1 MMATDASQ
9 ELVDFPCHFEFK
21 AFGPGGE
28 ASAFFDQVNAAVATV
43 VPVSRQAMKSRPSST
58 GKYLCVSV
66 LVSLQ
71 NRQQME
77 KIYAELRKIDSLKY
91 LL

>member
-1 MMATDASQ
+1 MMAADSSQ
-9 ELVDFPCHFEFK
+9 ELIDFPCHFEFK

-28 ASAFFDQVNAAVATV
+28 DSSFFEQVKAAVSKI
-43 VPVSRQAMKSRPSST
+43 VPVSRQAMKSRPSSA
-58 GKYLCVSV
+58 GKYQCVSV

-77 KIYAELRKIDSLKY
+77 KIYAELRRIDSLKY